1 MTHTTRTLEETA
13 KVAATLAQ
21 EVVAGNHPQLILLQ
35 GDLGGGKTTF
45 CQAFGKA
52 LGIEQDITSPTFV
65 IMKSYPIPGDQHR
78 LHHLDLY
85 RIEKAWELE
94 ELGLPAVI
102 EDPDTILLVEWPNKT
117 PEFWTDRDH
126 TLIEFQVIDE
136 TTRTITI
143 HHNN

>member
-1 MTHTTRTLEETA
+1 MTHTTRTLAQTTQ
-13 KVAATLAQ
+13 VAATLAQ
-21 EVVAGNHPQLILLQ
+21 EIVADKHPRLVLLQ

-65 IMKSYPIPGDQHR
+65 IMKSYPIPGDQHT

-94 ELGLPAVI
+94 ELGLPAI
-102 EDPDTILLVEWPNKT
+102 IQDPTAILLVEWPNKT
-117 PEFWTDRDH
+117 PEFWTDLPH
-126 TLIEFQVIDE
+126 TLVDFQVIDE
-136 TTRTITI
+136 TSRKITI
-143 HHNN
+143 HYKS